1 MIIKTIFIITKGDL
15 KIETIIE
22 DNPILGSK
30 CLQID
35 KLIID
40 AANRKVL
47 ITMIEV
53 IDEKE

>member
-1 MIIKTIFIITKGDL
+1 MIIKTIFIIKGDL
-15 KIETIIE
+15 NETIIE
-22 DNPILGSK
+22 DNPILSSK